1 MKTKEFLTLLEENP
15 NKNLRFEYH
24 KGQFAREDFHLT
36 EIKNV
41 TYDTVDC
48 GGMLNEWKE
57 TIVQIWENTT
67 PDGNYVDTT
76 KALEIAMKV
85 DAVRPIV
92 KDTEVKFEYGNSLFH
107 TAVLSVGEVE
117 VEEAVTIKLFT
128 EATTCKAQ
136 DRATTPEEKAAAC
149 CPPQPKIKVQ
159 ITEIAGGETCA
170 PGSGCC

>member
-1 MKTKEFLTLLEENP
+1 M
-15 NKNLRFEYH
+15 
-24 KGQFAREDFHLT
+24 T

-85 DAVRPIV
+85 DSVRPIV
-92 KDTEVKFEYGNSLFH
+92 KDTEVKFEYGNSLLYLKNIGIDNYKEKWLVDNNSKIFYEN
-107 TAVLSVGEVE
+107 TQVG
-117 VEEAVTIKLFT
+117 
-128 EATTCKAQ
+128 
-136 DRATTPEEKAAAC
+136 
-149 CPPQPKIKVQ
+149 KISKDIVK
-159 ITEIAGGETCA
+159 IIYKK
-170 PGSGCC
+170 SLN